1 MKSMGPL
8 VKITIDQPHRGLN
21 TCMVYTSHLGI
32 PDAPLSTG
40 SRLVLR
46 RLKPKEVKFFMKR
59 LHILA
64 LALCLAVLL
73 TAITPAVY
81 ADEWNKKTI
90 VAFSDRVEVPGTTLD
105 PGKYVLKLVD
115 SQSDRHIVQIMNER
129 ENKVYATILAIPNY
143 RLEPTGKTVVTFY
156 EMPAGQPPA
165 LRAWFYPGDNFGQEF
180 AYPKR
185 RATEIS
191 QTTHTQVP
199 EGEVEANKTS
209 PTETAQTKPEEAP
222 VATAPAPAPAPTQAE
237 PTTPPPP

>member
-1 MKSMGPL
+1 
-8 VKITIDQPHRGLN
+8 
-21 TCMVYTSHLGI
+21 
-32 PDAPLSTG
+32 
-40 SRLVLR
+40 
-46 RLKPKEVKFFMKR
+46 MKR

-90 VAFSDRVEVPGTTLD
+90 VTFSDRVEVPGAVLE

-115 SQSDRHIVQIMNER
+115 SQADRHIVQVMNER

-156 EMPAGQPPA
+156 EMPAGQPQA

-180 AYPKR
+180 AYPKQK
-185 RATEIS
+185 ATEIA
-191 QTTHTQVP
+191 QATNTKVP
-199 EGEVEANKTS
+199 EAPAEVEAPKAAQ
-209 PTETAQTKPEEAP
+209 TETAANPPEPQPP
-222 VATAPAPAPAPTQAE
+222 VATTPAPEPAPAPAAEQAPPPSE
-237 PTTPPPP
+237 TTPTEMPKTASDMPLVALIGMLSVISAIGVRTFARRTNS